1 MRRSGCCNNRRG
13 GQLFTHVQTRGTV
26 LVFCH
31 GRGYCANNNI
41 MAEGPGII
49 KELLKID
56 TGEEDV
62 FCICPYTPRGGIASG
77 HSSKVKVW
85 NKDSSLHYEVLPPA
99 HGDVTCVLTTPT
111 HLFIS
116 VDSSL
121 ILYDHHDLAT
131 PTETCR
137 YNSEEINQI
146 LINTSCDYLL
156 SADDSGDVSVIDI
169 SAIATG
175 GKSKLYKKCK
185 RHHTNICSSVTFHP
199 SKHWEMVSGGLDCQ
213 LVLWDYSR
221 GRRLASLNMQGKGGA
236 GYMVNPPMV
245 HSVCGLGGNRP
256 VIAAGLGNGSV
267 YICHV
272 SGSDI
277 NLTSTVQPHS
287 NSVAS
292 VVCISNREEPFKLDS
307 HAKSDKPSG
316 DEEIYTDL
324 VISGG
329 NDGKVIC
336 SPVVKTTPKAATPSK
351 TTSSNKAKGSSHK
364 TPPTYKISEKPL
376 MIHEHG
382 SKVNWL
388 TELPDWSPGKHVV
401 GVADQTSNITLYF
414 IEL

>member
-1 MRRSGCCNNRRG
+1 M
-13 GQLFTHVQTRGTV
+13 QTRGTM
-26 LVFCH
+26 LKLKTH
-31 GRGYCANNNI
+31 GRGYYTNNV
-41 MAEGPGII
+41 MAEGPSII
-49 KELLKID
+49 KEFLKID

-62 FCICPYTPRGGIASG
+62 FCLCPYIPQGGLASG

-85 NKDSSLHYEVLPPA
+85 SKDSSLYHEIIPPV
-99 HGDVTCVLTTPT
+99 HGDVTCILTTPT

-137 YNSEEINQI
+137 YNSEEINQ
-146 LINTSCDYLL
+146 LTTNTSANYLL

-169 SAIATG
+169 SNLAIG

-199 SKHWEMVSGGLDCQ
+199 LKHWEMVSGGLDCQ

-221 GRRLASLNMQGKGGA
+221 GRRLASLNMQEEGSG

-245 HSVCGLGGNRP
+245 HSVCSLGGNRP
-256 VIAAGLGNGSV
+256 VIAAGLGNGS
-267 YICHV
+267 ICICQL

-277 NLTSTVQPHS
+277 SLISTVQPHS
-287 NSVAS
+287 NSIAS
-292 VVCISNREEPFKLDS
+292 VICIGNKEPFKMDS
-307 HAKSDKPSG
+307 QAKGDKARG
-316 DEEIYTDL
+316 DEETCTDL

-329 NDGKVIC
+329 NDGRIIC
-336 SPVVKTTPKAATPSK
+336 SPVLKTTPKAATPSK
-351 TTSSNKAKGSSHK
+351 LATPSKSTSSHKSKGSSHK
-364 TPPTYKISEKPL
+364 TPPTYRISEEPL
-376 MIHEHG
+376 SIHEHG